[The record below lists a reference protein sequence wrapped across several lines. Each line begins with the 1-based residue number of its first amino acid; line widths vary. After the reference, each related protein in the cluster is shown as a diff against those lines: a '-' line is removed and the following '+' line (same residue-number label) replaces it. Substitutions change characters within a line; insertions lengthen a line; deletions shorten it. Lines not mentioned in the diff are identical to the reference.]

1 MEQDFMTGGN
11 DNLFGHTLESSRDA
25 VNRILDRIA
34 NPLGEAPEERS
45 AFVEQEKEFYQAL
58 QAKLELLS

>member
-1 MEQDFMTGGN
+1 MTGGN